1 MKLSAALS
9 IMSDLR
15 VAISVAWLPTLKA
28 IFNKPSLIFRPSAVS
43 CIFMSHVWMA
53 FSDGVDENGR
63 HAKKGLI
70 TPNAFGIVLDI
81 GAGHGHTIDYLD
93 RERVQ
98 RYIALEPNT
107 LMHPHIR
114 RRANASGYMESD
126 GSLTILAL
134 GLGDT
139 SAILSE
145 LGDDKPSVD
154 IIISILTM
162 CTVPDPE
169 RSMAR
174 AVRDILKPGG
184 QLLFGEHVL
193 SPRRDVAWWQRFWTP
208 IWSVAFDGCKLDRP
222 IDVWIDRIVDV
233 NQNGE
238 TVSMWTTRK
247 TWDRGDSEEDLF
259 RHRLGRFVKHS
270 EM

>member
-1 MKLSAALS
+1 MKLSVALS
-9 IMSDLR
+9 I
-15 VAISVAWLPTLKA
+15 ISRLWEIMGLAFLPTLKA

-43 CIFMSHVWMA
+43 RIFMSHVWMA
-53 FSDGVDENGR
+53 YADGIDENAR
-63 HAKKGLI
+63 PLKTSSI
-70 TPNAFGIVLDI
+70 TPYAFGIVLDI
-81 GAGHGHTIDYLD
+81 GAGHGHTVNYLD

-98 RYIALEPNT
+98 KYIALEPNT

-114 RRANASGYMESD
+114 QRANASGYMESD

-134 GLGDT
+134 GFEDT

-145 LGDDKPSVD
+145 LGEDKPSVD
-154 IIISILTM
+154 TIISVLTM

-184 QLLFGEHVL
+184 QLLFMEHVL

-222 IDVWIDRIVDV
+222 TDVWIDRIVDA

-238 TVSMWTTRK
+238 TVSMWTTRE
-247 TWDRGDSEEDLF
+247 TWDNGDFEDNLF
-259 RHRLGRFVKHS
+259 LHRLGRFVKHD